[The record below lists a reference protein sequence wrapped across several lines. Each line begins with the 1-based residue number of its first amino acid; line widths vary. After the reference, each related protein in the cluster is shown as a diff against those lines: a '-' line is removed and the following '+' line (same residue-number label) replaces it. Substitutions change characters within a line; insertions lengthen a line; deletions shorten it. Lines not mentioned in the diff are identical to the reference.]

1 MPPEPGVLQDKLD
14 TEAAD
19 FLCSTAS
26 CDDAEEE
33 EPEVTEQVVVA
44 QATDFAALLKSWDA
58 FLGNQDFFAIMES
71 TKPLESQTH
80 LS

>member
-1 MPPEPGVLQDKLD
+1 M
-14 TEAAD
+14 
-19 FLCSTAS
+19 CSTAS

-44 QATDFAALLKSWDA
+44 QATDFAALFKSWDA
-58 FLGNQDFFAIMES
+58 FLGNQDLFA
-71 TKPLESQTH
+71 QTH

>member
-19 FLCSTAS
+19 FLQCAICSTAS

-58 FLGNQDFFAIMES
+58 FLGNQDLFAIMES
-71 TKPLESQTH
+71 TEPL
-80 LS
+80 